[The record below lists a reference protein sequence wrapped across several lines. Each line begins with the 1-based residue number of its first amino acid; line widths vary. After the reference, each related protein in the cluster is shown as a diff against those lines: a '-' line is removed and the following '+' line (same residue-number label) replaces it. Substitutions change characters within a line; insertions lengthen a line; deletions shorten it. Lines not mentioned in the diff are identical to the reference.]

1 MVEIEFMASEK
12 LIKLII
18 LDGMGEGKIVN
29 VTDHAR
35 LRELVDN
42 KLGKE
47 GPQMKKLIMIV
58 LSVLLGVSVVFLGG
72 RSYAQYTQ
80 HNSYW
85 ETAFQGMAP
94 LSQGVAEGSSSVHQE
109 TDWDRATGELNAFGQ
124 RSSGPVLPIGAMNPF
139 VPYSGK

>member
-1 MVEIEFMASEK
+1 MASEK

-18 LDGMGEGKIVN
+18 LDGMGEGRIVN
-29 VTDHAR
+29 VTDHTS
-35 LRELVDN
+35 LRELVDK

-47 GPQMKKLIMIV
+47 GLQMKKLVIV

-80 HNSYW
+80 DNSYW

-94 LSQGVAEGSSSVHQE
+94 LSQGPAEEPSSVHQE
-109 TDWDRATGELNAFGQ
+109 TDWDRATGELNAFAQ
-124 RSSGPVLPIGAMNPF
+124 LSSGPVLPVGAMNPF